1 MTDQSKKLTQR
12 TIRRNARS
20 RSGGI
25 AGHDERN
32 TQNVYKDG
40 TSVRAQV
47 TSVSFFKRATGVGD
61 LAQVR
66 YVKAKRAAGSANEE
80 TTHWIATLQYAYADP
95 SSNPK
100 VRGWNPLGFK
110 IVDFRPE
117 PEVLTE
123 PAAGATAL
131 ATAPATEKP

>member
-1 MTDQSKKLTQR
+1 L
-12 TIRRNARS
+12 
-20 RSGGI
+20 
-25 AGHDERN
+25 
-32 TQNVYKDG
+32 NVYKDG

-47 TSVSFFKRATGVGD
+47 TSVSFFKRSSGVGD

-66 YVKAKRAAGSANEE
+66 YVKAKRAAGSATEE

-95 SSNPK
+95 SSDPK

-117 PEVLTE
+117 PEVLAE
-123 PAAGATAL
+123 P
-131 ATAPATEKP
+131 TAPATELAVAPSAAKP